1 MARKSTFVKEPRQAQ
16 YDLKQSL
23 IRTGYGYL
31 PDELRQ
37 KALTQI
43 ETQKANWQSGFG
55 VLHRAWL
62 AVVDRCLAPSTVP
75 KLDYAKYKAFTN
87 EYVVKVISKGTETSD
102 MVKTKFTN
110 LGADSGILDT
120 ITGVLGEVMG

>member
-1 MARKSTFVKEPRQAQ
+1 MARKSTFVKEPRAAQ

-31 PDELRQ
+31 PEELRQ

-43 ETQKANWQSGFG
+43 EQQKANWASGFG
-55 VLHRAWL
+55 VLHRNWV
-62 AVVDRCLAPSTVP
+62 AVVDRVLAPSNVP
-75 KLDYAKYKAFTN
+75 KLDYAKYKAFVN
-87 EYVVKVISKGTETSD
+87 EYSIKCVAKGTETAD

-110 LGADSGILDT
+110 LGADSGVLDT
-120 ITGVLGEVMG
+120 ITGVIGEVMT